1 MEKPDIT
8 IQTKVGEILEYYPEL
23 EEVLL
28 NMSPAF
34 VKLKNPIL
42 RKTVAKVASLKQVAE
57 VGNLDLSVLITTLRN
72 AAGLSVSGE
81 DSSDSEILKEER
93 PIWAKNEAVT
103 VVFDACPVINGGGTP
118 MQDILSLANALSEG
132 EILKL
137 LTPFVP
143 APIIGLLRRKGY
155 RCWSC
160 KNKDK
165 IETYI
170 SV

>member
-34 VKLKNPIL
+34 AKLKNPIL

-103 VVFDACPVINGGGTP
+103 VVFDACPVINGGGGS
-118 MQDILSLANALSEG
+118 DAGYFIKG
-132 EILKL
+132 KC
-137 LTPFVP
+137 V
-143 APIIGLLRRKGY
+143 IGRRDFKVVDSVCSGSDNWSVERKG
-155 RCWSC
+155 
-160 KNKDK
+160 
-165 IETYI
+165 I
-170 SV
+170 

>member
-28 NMSPAF
+28 SMSPAF
-34 VKLKNPIL
+34 AKLKNPIL

-57 VGNLDLSVLITTLRN
+57 IGNLNLSVLISTLRK
-72 AAGLSVSGE
+72 AAGLSPSEG

-93 PIWAKNEAVT
+93 PVWVKSEAVIET
-103 VVFDACPVINGGGTP
+103 FDACPIINSGGSP
-118 MQDILSLANALSEG
+118 MSDILSKVNVLSDG
-132 EILKL
+132 QILKL
-137 LTPFVP
+137 ITPFVP
-143 APIIGLLRRKGY
+143 APIIELLRGKGY
-155 RCWSC
+155 RCWSG
-160 KNKDK
+160 KKEEI

-170 SV
+170 IK